1 MLPIFFAPY
10 VWAKITYSSEQI
22 PKGKNV
28 PPFEILIACTF
39 AVAAFDYWGS
49 IVNTCLTS

>member
-1 MLPIFFAPY
+1 MGQNYIFFRANPET
-10 VWAKITYSSEQI
+10 K
-22 PKGKNV
+22 KNV

-39 AVAAFDYWGS
+39 AVAASDYWGS